1 MELRT
6 TINKIENDLITS
18 ITYDVFECDSRIM
31 NVTFS
36 VFYQTAI
43 FCESD
48 YCGKSN
54 QLMEC
59 IELVIQELKTH
70 GISLVRLKKIQIL
83 I

>member
-18 ITYDVFECDSRIM
+18 ITYDIFDDNHRIM

-43 FCESD
+43 FCECDYSGKNTQLSD
-48 YCGKSN
+48 
-54 QLMEC
+54 C
-59 IELVIQELKTH
+59 IELIIQELKTH
-70 GISLVRLKKIQIL
+70 GITLVRLKKIQVL